1 MQQDENVGSLR
12 PIEVGGSDALAA
24 AAALVVKGAT
34 PVKNKGKNKR
44 RDSRTSA
51 SSPAAAPPTMVRVK
65 TEEGTA
71 PQITDG
77 QQQQQQQPD
86 NSSGGTRSSR
96 LVFIPKTCFPD
107 VFFKKN
113 INISQLF
120 CRRSAAAGGIDVLPD
135 DLHPVDFEDRR
146 QSDHSER
153 NIAKRRQ
160 RHPQVRIGIF

>member
-34 PVKNKGKNKR
+34 PVKNKGKNNR
-44 RDSRTSA
+44 RDSKTSA
-51 SSPAAAPPTMVRVK
+51 SSPAASPTMVRVK

-107 VFFKKN
+107 MFFLKK
-113 INISQLF
+113 
-120 CRRSAAAGGIDVLPD
+120 
-135 DLHPVDFEDRR
+135 
-146 QSDHSER
+146 
-153 NIAKRRQ
+153 K
-160 RHPQVRIGIF
+160 